1 MVFSVTSELL
11 VCRTSGGDS
20 AAVSWTTPVSVSSP
34 TDDADRDDSLLVVI
48 DDDLVTSRSAT
59 FSYVD
64 DPVISDVIS
73 RDSILRWVGGLDC
86 HYVFHSGEPDHI
98 TILQYVCN
106 VLQTRQL

>member
-20 AAVSWTTPVSVSSP
+20 AAVSWITPMSASP
-34 TDDADRDDSLLVVI
+34 ADDDADRDDSLIVVI
-48 DDDLVTSRSAT
+48 DDDLVTSHSAS

-73 RDSILRWVGGLDC
+73 RDSILR
-86 HYVFHSGEPDHI
+86 
-98 TILQYVCN
+98 
-106 VLQTRQL
+106 